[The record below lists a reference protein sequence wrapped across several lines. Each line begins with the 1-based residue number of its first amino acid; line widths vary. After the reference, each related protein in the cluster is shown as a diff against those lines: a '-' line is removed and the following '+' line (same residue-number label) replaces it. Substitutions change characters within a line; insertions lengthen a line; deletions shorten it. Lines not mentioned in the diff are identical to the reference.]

1 MNNFEYQWINENVC
15 LLWRILLIRS
25 LIQTRIKRGITTGNE
40 TGSSYNRKSDRK
52 WVHRSKGRLNTC
64 TSHKLGGWHR
74 KESGLTDNRKLKPEM
89 MSRTGSRY
97 RKSKLFYEVLDIL
110 EQSQSQNFQTDPLTQ
125 ELAHD
130 DVITGSKSHDD
141 VINFIF
147 TIGMSHKHED
157 MELQKKT
164 LLGMT
169 WRHQWSSWWRHRR
182 AGISWIQL
190 DYAEK

>member
-1 MNNFEYQWINENVC
+1 MISCFSFFWIFWIFETFETLFFDLALSILFRPFMSHVTTSKNYRVNDNQWINLNINESMKIC

-89 MSRTGSRY
+89 IECPEPEVDTGS
-97 RKSKLFYEVLDIL
+97 
-110 EQSQSQNFQTDPLTQ
+110 QNCFTKFL
-125 ELAHD
+125 
-130 DVITGSKSHDD
+130 
-141 VINFIF
+141 IF
-147 TIGMSHKHED
+147 
-157 MELQKKT
+157 
-164 LLGMT
+164 
-169 WRHQWSSWWRHRR
+169 
-182 AGISWIQL
+182 
-190 DYAEK
+190 